1 MEVANYQHY
10 QNYNIDDN
18 TRNLIIVLEG
28 LVMHGLGLC
37 LLLGLGLEGLSM
49 RNDELAGPGLRL
61 LLGLGLHLLHL
72 LAAGPPDQAEHAAD
86 EHAAEHHRGHGH
98 HDDEGG
104 AVQTQ
109 DALAAASAGLATS
122 GCCAAIAGSGR
133 RSGRSR
139 CGLRCGGWRCGGLDC
154 GTANEN

>member
-1 MEVANYQHY
+1 MANYQHY

-28 LVMHGLGLC
+28 LVRLDVGLGLR
-37 LLLGLGLEGLSM
+37 LLLWLGLEGLSM
-49 RNDELAGPGLRL
+49 RDDELAGPGLRL

-86 EHAAEHHRGHGH
+86 EHAAEHHRGHRH

-109 DALAAASAGLATS
+109 DALAAASAGPASS
-122 GCCAAIAGSGR
+122 GCRGGIASSGR
-133 RSGRSR
+133 R
-139 CGLRCGGWRCGGLDC
+139 RCGGWRCGGLDC
-154 GTANEN
+154 DTANES